1 MKLFLCSLGIT
12 NTPYLEKL
20 INKPSDQI
28 KCGVIKNPM
37 DLKPQDKREFLY
49 NLVDEG
55 FRRVGINKKDIDLK
69 DYQDGTNIK
78 ELSETIETLDM
89 LWVTGGNVF
98 YIRYLFEKL
107 GLIDILKNALEK
119 GVVYGGD
126 SAGALL
132 VCPTLNYL
140 DKIDDVSQVPQV
152 YYSGL
157 NIIDFVPLPHWEDER
172 FQPMLTEIKEKLERE
187 GNKVVPYSNS
197 QSIVIEDGSYQIV
210 G

>member
-12 NTPYLEKL
+12 NTPYLEEL
-20 INKPSDQI
+20 ISKPSDQI

-55 FRRVGINKKDIDLK
+55 FRKVGINKKDIDLRDYHDGK
-69 DYQDGTNIK
+69 DVGK
-78 ELSETIETLDM
+78 FSKVIETLDM

-107 GLIDILKNALEK
+107 GIADILKNALEK

-132 VCPTLNYL
+132 VCPTLKYL

-157 NIIDFVPLPHWEDER
+157 NIIDFVPLPHWGDER
-172 FQPMLTEIKEKLERE
+172 FQSMLTEIKGKLEKE
-187 GNKVVPYSNS
+187 GNRVIPYSNN
-197 QSIVIEDGSYQIV
+197 QSIIIDGASYRVV